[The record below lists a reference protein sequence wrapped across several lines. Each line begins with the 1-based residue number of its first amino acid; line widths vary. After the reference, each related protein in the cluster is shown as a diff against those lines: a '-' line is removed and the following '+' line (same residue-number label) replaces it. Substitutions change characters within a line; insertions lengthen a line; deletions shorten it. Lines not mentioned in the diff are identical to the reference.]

1 MRSLGCGTFS
11 FVTAAEAA
19 TTVPRHDEIARPAPF
34 VSNCGEQSARSGWT
48 VGMGLLDG
56 GEFKKSSQAPS
67 LGVPGR

>member
-19 TTVPRHDEIARPAPF
+19 TTVPRRDEIAPPF
-34 VSNCGEQSARSGWT
+34 GSNCGEQSARSGWT